1 MGKRGNR
8 FALCL
13 VVVLLATAAVGPR
26 AEISADTPQGVLLL
40 MLGLIT
46 EGPDPIPQ
54 VIWDPVRDVD
64 PSLFLNPDGGARGD
78 GRPDAAFHPDT
89 NWPHV
94 VWAFSAGSDRDIAY
108 SAWIGT
114 EWSDTEFLTSTVSD
128 DIDPRVYISDV
139 GTAYV
144 VWWDANLERVWMSAL
159 LLGIS
164 TWGDPEQVT
173 GALDTGRR
181 PSILEWEGE
190 VLAAYERDSTGLGQD
205 IVVATRVSEA
215 VFTTEIVSTSSS
227 QTPLNVM
234 LHNEGGVLW
243 ADWRHSDSEYAYSV
257 YANGAWGSPV
267 TLSWIAES
275 WTQAEEVRQVI
286 RGVVLSD

>member
-54 VIWDPVRDVD
+54 VIWDPVREVD
-64 PSLFLNPDGGARGD
+64 PLLFLNPDGGARGD

-94 VWAFSAGSDRDIAY
+94 VWAFDAGTDRRIAY
-108 SAWIGT
+108 SAWIGAK
-114 EWSDTEFLTSTVSD
+114 WSPTVLLTSTVAD
-128 DIDPRVYISDV
+128 DTDPRIYISAS
-139 GTAYV
+139 GTVYV
-144 VWWDANLERVWMSAL
+144 VWWDANLERVWMSTL
-159 LLGIS
+159 LVGIS
-164 TWGDPEQVT
+164 TWGDPEPVT
-173 GALDTGRR
+173 GVVDSGRR
-181 PSILEWEGE
+181 PSILEWDGT
-190 VLAAYERDSTGLGQD
+190 VLTAYERDSTRSGQD
-205 IVVATRVSEA
+205 VVVATRISEG
-215 VFTTEIVSTSSS
+215 VYTTETVSTSSS
-227 QTPLNVM
+227 EAPLNVI
-234 LHNEGGVLW
+234 LHDEDGVLW

-257 YANGAWGSPV
+257 YANGTWGERV
-267 TLSWIAES
+267 TLPWIAES
-275 WTQAEEVRQVI
+275 WTQSEEVRQVI